1 MSLCSLVYVSSA
13 RQDLSESMLKNM
25 LGQWRES
32 NEQSEITGMLLY
44 RDGFFMQAIEGEEEK
59 VDHLFD
65 HISMDT
71 RHEDIVVVY
80 KKPIKQRG
88 FQNRPMGLDKI
99 DDAGHDC
106 VDGIGEDN
114 RFSKPAFLVHPV
126 SQSEAMLAD
135 FRVELF
141 F

>member
-13 RQDLSESMLKNM
+13 KKDLSENALKNM

-32 NEQSEITGMLLY
+32 NKQSEISGMLLY

-65 HISMDT
+65 HISMDA

-80 KKPIKQRG
+80 KKPIKQRA
-88 FQNRPMGLDKI
+88 FQNLPMGLDKI
-99 DDAGHDC
+99 DDAGDDW
-106 VDGIGEDN
+106 VDGTGDDA
-114 RFSKPAFLVHPV
+114 RHCKPAFLAHPV

-135 FRVELF
+135 FSVDLF